1 MLEEPK
7 IVQTKAIETAIIHFV
22 IPRSE
27 LRSVMGPAHL
37 ELMQVLAAQGIAL
50 AGPWFTHHL
59 RLVPNIFD
67 FELGVPVTSPVKPK
81 GRVKPG
87 QLPAAT
93 VAKVVYVGGY
103 EGLGAAWSKFGKWI
117 SANRHKSAPDFWES
131 YVVGPE
137 IDRAPMNWR
146 TELNRPI
153 LPAPVKN
160 TPSTTD
166 LKF

>member
-7 IVQTKAIETAIIHFV
+7 IVQTSTINTAVIHFV

-37 ELMQVLAAQGIAL
+37 ELMQTLAAQGIAL
-50 AGPWFTHHL
+50 AGPWFTHHN

-67 FELGVPVTSPVKPK
+67 FQLGVPVTSPVTPK
-81 GRVKPG
+81 GRVNPG
-87 QLPAAT
+87 QLPGTT
-93 VAKVVYVGGY
+93 VAKVVWVGGY

-117 SANRHKSAPDFWES
+117 AANGHKPGPNFWES

-137 IDRAPMNWR
+137 LDRAPMNWR

-153 LPAPVKN
+153 ISVGKPRPPKPTLN
-160 TPSTTD
+160 
-166 LKF
+166 F